1 MIKLLECNPPDL
13 SVNHEDDDKRHQLI
27 MNAMLFLFRSIDL
40 EDWKDINL
48 DNLDEKMLV
57 LDRLKKKDF

>member
-1 MIKLLECNPPDL
+1 
-13 SVNHEDDDKRHQLI
+13 
-27 MNAMLFLFRSIDL
+27 MNAMLFLFRAIDI

-57 LDRLKKKDF
+57 LNKLKKKDFKILVNFEPDT

>member
-1 MIKLLECNPPDL
+1 
-13 SVNHEDDDKRHQLI
+13 
-27 MNAMLFLFRSIDL
+27 MNAMLFLFRAIDI

-57 LDRLKKKDF
+57 LNKLKKKDFKILVNF